1 MIARVTEAG
10 VAATVE
16 EVVGVLQAVLVVA
29 TVALV
34 VALADGLVSSYGTT
48 HMIAPAAISNIHCT
62 RTSASKLDTSNVMFN
77 SGFIHVPSFF
87 CLFFGGFLLPF
98 FCPVA
103 TFSVGIFCFLPA
115 NRKHKE
121 RKITSW

>member
-1 MIARVTEAG
+1 MVIARVTEAG

-48 HMIAPAAISNIHCT
+48 HMIAPAAISNIQV
-62 RTSASKLDTSNVMFN
+62 LVNLIQVMLC
-77 SGFIHVPSFF
+77 SLVV
-87 CLFFGGFLLPF
+87 LYTYLLL
-98 FCPVA
+98 
-103 TFSVGIFCFLPA
+103 SVS
-115 NRKHKE
+115 
-121 RKITSW
+121 SWAVSRCHSSVQ